1 MKIFL
6 ATKNTGKINE
16 FKRLVDGKNIEVLS
30 ILDSEDIPEV
40 EEDGETFEENSQ
52 KKAVEIAKYL
62 NMCTI
67 SDDSGLCV
75 NYLDGAPGVY
85 SARYSGENADDS
97 KNMDKLL
104 KDLEGVNER
113 AAKFVSVVS
122 LARPD
127 GSVYSYRGE
136 ADGEIMHERHGTN
149 GFGYDPIFY
158 VPEFGCTTAE
168 LSEEQKNA
176 VSHRGKALEKMREIL
191 KESVNAE

>member
-62 NMCTI
+62 NMYTI

-104 KDLEGVNER
+104 KDLESINER
-113 AAKFVSVVS
+113 TAKFVSVVS
-122 LARPD
+122 LAKPD
-127 GSVYSYRGE
+127 GNVYSYRGE

-149 GFGYDPIFY
+149 GFGYDPIFFSHELNKCFGEAS
-158 VPEFGCTTAE
+158 PEE
-168 LSEEQKNA
+168 KKS
-176 VSHRGKALEKMREIL
+176 VSHRAKAFEKLMKNIDSII
-191 KESVNAE
+191 K

>member
-62 NMCTI
+62 NMYTI

-122 LARPD
+122 LAKPD

-149 GFGYDPIFY
+149 GFGYDPYFFF
-158 VPEFGCTTAE
+158 PPMGKSFAE
-168 LSEEQKNA
+168 LSAEEKNA
-176 VSHRGKALEKMREIL
+176 VSHRKHALEALLDVLRQEK
-191 KESVNAE
+191 K

>member
-6 ATKNTGKINE
+6 ATKNIGKINE

-30 ILDSEDIPEV
+30 ILDSENIPEV
-40 EEDGETFEENSQ
+40 EEDGETFEENSR
-52 KKAVEIAKYL
+52 KKAVETAKYL
-62 NMCTI
+62 NLYTI

-85 SARYSGENADDS
+85 SARYSGENSDDS

-104 KDLEGVNER
+104 KDLEGVNDR

-122 LARPD
+122 LAKPD

-136 ADGEIMHERHGTN
+136 ADGEIMYKRHGTN
-149 GFGYDPIFY
+149 GFGYDPIFFSHELNKCFGEAS
-158 VPEFGCTTAE
+158 PEE
-168 LSEEQKNA
+168 KKS
-176 VSHRGKALEKMREIL
+176 VSHRAKAFEKLMKDIDSII
-191 KESVNAE
+191 K